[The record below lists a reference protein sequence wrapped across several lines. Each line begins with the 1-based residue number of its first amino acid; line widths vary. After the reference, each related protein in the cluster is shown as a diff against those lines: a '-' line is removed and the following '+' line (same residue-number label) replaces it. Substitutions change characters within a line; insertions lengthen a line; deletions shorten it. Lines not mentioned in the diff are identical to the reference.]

1 MNIIIGSARI
11 DENGKTTGGKA
22 GDQKQKGA
30 QDYSGEVSMQQFY
43 VSKKGWYIMRPK
55 DPVNAYGIAAA
66 MERACNNVKI
76 GYNQSRRL
84 EIIKKGTQTTEPCN
98 CDCSSLIRQCV
109 IEATGKDPGNF
120 TTANEVTCL
129 KDTGLFENRMEYK
142 DGAILF
148 TGDILVTKTKGHT
161 VAVVEGYER
170 SDGTNNINVVLP
182 TIRHGSRGKAVK
194 VWQTIAGAEPD
205 GIFGNETLQHTVA
218 LQKVFQLKQD
228 GIVNTKT
235 WQAGLNS
242 IK

>member
-1 MNIIIGSARI
+1 MKIIIGSARI

-22 GDQKQKGA
+22 GDQKQKGT

-66 MERACNNVKI
+66 MERACNNVNI

-84 EIIKKGTQTTEPCN
+84 EIIKKGTKTTEPCN
-98 CDCSSLIRQCV
+98 CDCSSLVRQCV

-129 KDTGLFENRMEYK
+129 KDTGLFENKIEYK
-142 DGAILF
+142 DGDILF

-170 SDGTNNINVVLP
+170 STADNNINVVLP
-182 TIRHGSRGKAVK
+182 TLKHGSRGRAVK
-194 VWQTIAGAEPD
+194 LWQIIAGADPD
-205 GIFGNETLQHTVA
+205 GIFGNETLQHTISF
-218 LQKVFQLKQD
+218 QKVYGLKQD
-228 GIVNTKT
+228 GVVSVKT

-242 IK
+242 VK